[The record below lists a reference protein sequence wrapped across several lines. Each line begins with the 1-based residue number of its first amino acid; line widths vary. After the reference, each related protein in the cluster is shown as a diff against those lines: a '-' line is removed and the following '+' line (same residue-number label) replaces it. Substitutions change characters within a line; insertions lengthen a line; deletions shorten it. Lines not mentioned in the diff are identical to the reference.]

1 MQFNYK
7 AQTAEGNI
15 TNGVIEAADR
25 FGVARAL
32 RDKGQAVITV
42 TPVGRARAWHQ
53 WFSLPISMRERIL
66 FATNLSAMLSAG
78 LPLARALRV
87 LARQPSS
94 RQFQTIVESV
104 AQSIDSGSLLS
115 KALADF
121 PNAFSPIFVAMV
133 KAAESSGNVPGTLL
147 TLGEQLQKS
156 YDLKRKIRGAMIY
169 PAIIVLLIITIAI
182 LMMIFVIPTL
192 ITTFDEL
199 NVELPLST
207 QIVIGVSSLVI
218 NHYLWLIFAVA
229 LMLLLLFASLETKA
243 GRRLFYSLI
252 LRLPIIGHLSREAN
266 AALVMRTIS
275 SLLSAGVSMVEA
287 VEIAGT
293 VSQNTLYQEALAE
306 AAEKVQKGF
315 NLSAIF
321 AARPYLYLPLV
332 SELTEVGEE
341 TGALSDMLTRGAV
354 FFEAEVDQAIKN
366 ISTIIEPAL
375 MIVVGAAVGF
385 FALALLSPIYSL
397 TDAF

>member
-1 MQFNYK
+1 MRFNYK
-7 AQTAEGNI
+7 AQTKDKQISTG
-15 TNGVIEAADR
+15 TIEAADR
-25 FGVARAL
+25 FGVARIL
-32 RDKGQAVITV
+32 REKGQEVITV
-42 TPVGRARAWHQ
+42 MPVGTGRSWAS
-53 WFSLPISMRERIL
+53 WFSLPVSMRERIL

-87 LARQPSS
+87 LSRQPSS
-94 RQFQTIVESV
+94 RQFKEVVESV
-104 AQSIDSGSLLS
+104 ALSIDSGSLLS
-115 KALADF
+115 KALNDF

-133 KAAESSGNVPGTLL
+133 KAAESSGTVPQTLL

-156 YDLKRKIRGAMIY
+156 YDLKRKIKGAMIY
-169 PAIIVLLIITIAI
+169 PAIIVLLIITIGI

-192 ITTFDEL
+192 ITTFSEL

-207 QIVIGVSSLVI
+207 KIVIGISSLII

-229 LMLLLLFASLETKA
+229 LVLLIIFSALETKS
-243 GRRLFYSLI
+243 GRRLFYSTL
-252 LRLPIIGHLSREAN
+252 LRLPIIGNLSREAN
-266 AALVMRTIS
+266 AALIMRTIA

-293 VSQNTLYQEALAE
+293 VSQNVLYQEALAE
-306 AAEKVQKGF
+306 AADKIQKGF

-332 SELTEVGEE
+332 PELTEVGEE
-341 TGALSDMLTRGAV
+341 TGALASMLTRGAV
-354 FFEAEVDQAIKN
+354 FFETEVDQAVKN
-366 ISTIIEPAL
+366 ISTVIEPLL
-375 MIVVGAAVGF
+375 MVVVGVAVGF